1 MMKLLDLKPTHKAVT
16 AYYAE
21 LEQLAQMKAHKEG
34 AVAPAFANL
43 LRHCAAQFDRSLVEQ
58 YTFAKGA
65 KNLFFDGV
73 ILDKFNLKYGVW
85 EAKDDADDLPAEV
98 KKKFAAGYPKDNILF
113 QAPKRAML
121 WQNGAFV
128 NEWDM
133 TQPPALIAAL
143 KAFF

>member
-1 MMKLLDLKPTHKAVT
+1 MRLYGKGTNTMMKLLDLKPTHKAVT

-43 LRHCAAQFDRSLVEQ
+43 LRHCAAQFDRALVEQ

-73 ILDKFNLKYGVW
+73 ILDKFNLKYGV
-85 EAKDDADDLPAEV
+85 
-98 KKKFAAGYPKDNILF
+98 
-113 QAPKRAML
+113 
-121 WQNGAFV
+121 
-128 NEWDM
+128 
-133 TQPPALIAAL
+133 
-143 KAFF
+143 